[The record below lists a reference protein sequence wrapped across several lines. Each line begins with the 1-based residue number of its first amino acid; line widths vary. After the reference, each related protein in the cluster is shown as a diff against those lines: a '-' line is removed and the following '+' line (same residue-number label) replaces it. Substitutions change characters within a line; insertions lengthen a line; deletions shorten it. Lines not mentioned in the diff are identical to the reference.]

1 MTAPDLPDNAALLL
15 DLDGTLLDFAPTPD
29 SVIVPPGLIAAL
41 LGLRARLGDAVAVV
55 SGRPVAQ
62 VDALLCDAAYAVAGE
77 HGAALRPSPGA
88 AVLRPALPAVP
99 ADWRIRAGQAVAA
112 HPGALLEDKAHG
124 LVLHFRR
131 APQAGPDLHQAA
143 LNLLDGN
150 HGFTLVAAHMA
161 WEIRP
166 AGIDKGGALAAIMAR
181 APFAGRLPVYLGDD
195 VTDEDAILA
204 ARARGG
210 MGLRVA
216 EAFGAPADVRAWLA
230 AQAPLR

>member
-15 DLDGTLLDFAPTPD
+15 DLDGTVLDFAPTPD

-99 ADWRIRAGQAVAA
+99 ADWRTEV
-112 HPGALLEDKAHG
+112 HYEFD
-124 LVLHFRR
+124 FR
-131 APQAGPDLHQAA
+131 DLHYTKPESALGVPMDKCSLAVVQDEKFKFVHFAA
-143 LNLLDGN
+143 LPPLLFDLAKDPGQFVN
-150 HGFTLVAAHMA
+150 CATDPAYAATVADYARKMLDWRLGYAERTLT
-161 WEIRP
+161 
-166 AGIDKGGALAAIMAR
+166 GYR
-181 APFAGRLPVYLGDD
+181 ATPQ
-195 VTDEDAILA
+195 
-204 ARARGG
+204 
-210 MGLRVA
+210 GL
-216 EAFGAPADVRAWLA
+216 EVRAA
-230 AQAPLR
+230 